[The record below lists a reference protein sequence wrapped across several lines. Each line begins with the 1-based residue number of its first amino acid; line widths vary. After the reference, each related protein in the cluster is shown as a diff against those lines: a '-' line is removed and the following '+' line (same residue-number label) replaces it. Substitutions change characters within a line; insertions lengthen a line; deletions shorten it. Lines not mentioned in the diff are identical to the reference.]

1 MARPISV
8 IIDDIVANLRELK
21 DAVGPF
27 ARLASVFK
35 GGDGR
40 LPVKATERKP
50 GRKPGRSKASSATV
64 KAAAAPAQPPMA
76 PKKARKPSPALQA
89 QGRYMSAIRR
99 LSKAQ
104 KAEIKKIRVEK
115 GVEEAIRIALAKG
128 AKGA

>member
-35 GGDGR
+35 GADEPS
-40 LPVKATERKP
+40 PVRKA
-50 GRKPGRSKASSATV
+50 GRKPGPAKNSPAVV
-64 KAAAAPAQPPMA
+64 KAPATPVKPPAAA
-76 PKKARKPSPALQA
+76 KEARKPSPALQA

-99 LSKAQ
+99 LSKTQ
-104 KAEIKKIRVEK
+104 KAEIKKIRAEK
-115 GVEEAIRIALAKG
+115 GVEEAIRIALAKPSRR
-128 AKGA
+128 K

>member
-8 IIDDIVANLRELK
+8 IIDDIVANFRELK

-27 ARLASVFK
+27 ARLASVFR
-35 GGDGR
+35 GGDGPS
-40 LPVKATERKP
+40 PVSKTDRKP
-50 GRKPGRSKASSATV
+50 GRTQGRPKKSSATV
-64 KAAAAPAQPPMA
+64 KPATAPSQPAEA

-104 KAEIKKIRVEK
+104 KAEIKKIRAEK
-115 GVEEAIRIALAKG
+115 GVEEAIKVALGKAAKG
-128 AKGA
+128 A